1 MSRVKA
7 NSVDFD
13 NSCVALMRRLILNM
27 RTLQEKVILQVNP
40 FFSNVQE
47 SHTGDNN
54 WSCETMCGLI
64 HT

>member
-27 RTLQEKVILQVNP
+27 RTLKKKLFCKSTLFSQMFKKVILATTIGVVKP
-40 FFSNVQE
+40 CV
-47 SHTGDNN
+47 D
-54 WSCETMCGLI
+54 
-64 HT
+64 